1 MAVPAAAAPAA
12 AAVVGAV
19 VQGDGDWQGVPA
31 GICTAGTVAS
41 PSSAGCT
48 TRAPASE
55 PRAGGRARPGAAQQ
69 GCPPPSALCPCSGSA
84 PAQTHYGQ
92 DLGHPRCFPLSQNG
106 AKGLPQ
112 PFWCSVLLPLHQEK
126 ELALLWAAP
135 AGSALR
141 AMPQAVLRG
150 AGLSLTAMGTASACG
165 TLSLGHPTLGAAG
178 WVQLLRARCPG

>member
-1 MAVPAAAAPAA
+1 MG
-12 AAVVGAV
+12 GAV
-19 VQGDGDWQGVPA
+19 VQGAGDWQGVPA

-48 TRAPASE
+48 TRALASE
-55 PRAGGRARPGAAQQ
+55 PRAGGRARPGAARQ

-92 DLGHPRCFPLSQNG
+92 ELGHLRCFPLSQNG

-141 AMPQAVLRG
+141 AMHQGAVGSAKPQAVLRG
-150 AGLSLTAMGTASACG
+150 AGLSLMAMGTASACG

-178 WVQLLRARCPG
+178 WVQLLRAHCPG